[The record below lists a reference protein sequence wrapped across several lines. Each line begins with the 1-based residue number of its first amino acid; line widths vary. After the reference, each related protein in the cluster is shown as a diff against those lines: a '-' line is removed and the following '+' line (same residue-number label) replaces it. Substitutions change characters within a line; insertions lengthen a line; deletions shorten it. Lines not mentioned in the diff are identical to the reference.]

1 MKYQNPVSNYKYRD
15 FKSETDHSFVQA
27 PPLIKLCNIFEL
39 LYFRAIV
46 QDQMNV
52 GVNQDTKVQ
61 LVQNVYHIGIAFM
74 EPVNNLLNVI
84 VTQDGWV
91 WIVTLQRAQM
101 EIGVIL
107 NIIVIVKFSSQRLWA
122 TIPCLAV
129 LFT

>member
-1 MKYQNPVSNYKYRD
+1 MKYFYNGSNLKFPKSFLGEKGLFTPCNFYK
-15 FKSETDHSFVQA
+15 
-27 PPLIKLCNIFEL
+27 L

-52 GVNQDTKVQ
+52 GVNLDTKGQ
-61 LVQNVYHIGIAFM
+61 LVQNVYHIGIASM

-107 NIIVIVKFSSQRLWA
+107 NIIVMLN
-122 TIPCLAV
+122 
-129 LFT
+129 

>member
-1 MKYQNPVSNYKYRD
+1 
-15 FKSETDHSFVQA
+15 
-27 PPLIKLCNIFEL
+27 
-39 LYFRAIV
+39 
-46 QDQMNV
+46 MNV

-101 EIGVIL
+101 EIGVI
-107 NIIVIVKFSSQRLWA
+107 
-122 TIPCLAV
+122 
-129 LFT
+129 

>member
-1 MKYQNPVSNYKYRD
+1 MKYQNLVSNYKYRD
-15 FKSETDHSFVQA
+15 FNTDHSFVQE
-27 PPLIKLCNIFEL
+27 PPVIKLCNFFEL

-52 GVNQDTKVQ
+52 GVNLDTKGQ
-61 LVQNVYHIGIAFM
+61 LVQNVYHIGIASM

-107 NIIVIVKFSSQRLWA
+107 NIIVMLN
-122 TIPCLAV
+122 
-129 LFT
+129 